1 MTTSGLGAAA
11 TIRVAHFLG
20 QHDIKTMRRV
30 GFVMIA
36 MAAFIMA
43 LWAVLFITGKRFL
56 PELYI
61 QDEAVLAMAAPL
73 MIIAGF
79 FQMSDGMQVV
89 CAGAL
94 RGLKDVKVPS
104 VLIFVAYWV
113 IALPLGYWFAFPLN
127 MGANG
132 IWIGL
137 LIGLTVTAT
146 LMIVRFNILSRKL

>member
-20 QHDIKTMRRV
+20 QRDIPTLRRV
-30 GFVMIA
+30 AFLMIA
-36 MAAFIMA
+36 MAAAIMA
-43 LWAVLFITGKRFL
+43 AWAILFIAGKHFL

-61 QDEAVLAMAAPL
+61 RDAAVLQMAAPL

-79 FQMSDGMQVV
+79 FQLSDGMQVV

-94 RGLKDVKVPS
+94 RGLQDVKVPS
-104 VLIFVAYWV
+104 VLIFIAYWV
-113 IALPLGYWFAFPLN
+113 IALPLGYWFAFPLGY
-127 MGANG
+127 GANG

-146 LMIVRFNILSRKL
+146 MMIVRFNILSKRI